1 MLRNV
6 VQNVLFAIGA
16 GLLTGT
22 LALAVALSAQA
33 QEFSAAFA
41 AELGL
46 QPPPAFISSADFTL
60 LLGVSVAD
68 ASFTSQTRYDLT
80 AFQSQLFSLELSLED
95 ALMIQNHLLFQ
106 PALVF
111 KRNELRALL
120 GRLGFRLAAEII
132 LEDLGPPG
140 PDVHPGLVIEA
151 GGRSELGFG
160 LTSVTGFGVTRIV
173 EDLITVIPCLPL
185 ELTCLDSPYPDERF
199 DRLVAPSFVF
209 SEQAIRLD
217 LTVGQVTLAA
227 TPLFTA
233 SGFAK
238 VLLELELLLSELGLH
253 FSAMSAFDS
262 TPALIYQALKLEAT
276 LGPIQWR
283 SVTTFAGM
291 PIFFDTQT
299 FKLIITLKNFSLLTA
314 VIFTPAGLSELR
326 LGVGFAF

>member
-6 VQNVLFAIGA
+6 VQNALIAVGI
-16 GLLTGT
+16 GLLAG
-22 LALAVALSAQA
+22 ALVVALSARA

-46 QPPPAFISSADFTL
+46 QPPPAFISSTDFTL
-60 LLGVSVAD
+60 LLGVTVAD
-68 ASFTSQTRYDLT
+68 AWFVSQTRYDLT
-80 AFQSQLFSLELSLED
+80 AFQSQLFSLGLSLED
-95 ALMIQNHLLFQ
+95 VLIVQNRLLFQ

-111 KRNELRALL
+111 KRNELQAFL
-120 GRLGFRLAAEII
+120 GQLGFRLAAEVL

-140 PDVHPGLVIEA
+140 PSVHPGLVIEA
-151 GGRSELGFG
+151 GGRSELGLG
-160 LTSVTGFGVTRIV
+160 LISVTGFGVTRVV
-173 EDLITVIPCLPL
+173 EDLVTVIPCSPL
-185 ELTCLDSPYPDERF
+185 ELACLNGPYSDDRF

-238 VLLELELLLSELGLH
+238 LLLELELLLSELGLR
-253 FSAMSAFDS
+253 FSAISTFDP
-262 TPALIYQALKLEAT
+262 TPALVYQALKLEVT
-276 LGPIQWR
+276 SGPLQWR
-283 SVTTFAGM
+283 SVTTFSGA

-299 FKLIITLKNFSLLTA
+299 FKLILTLKNFSLLTT
-314 VIFTPAGLSELR
+314 VILTPAGLGELR